1 MALLVDLNNELFDV
15 FSCVFL
21 SYWFH
26 DNDKHFVP
34 IQTDIENLKKNKGKT
49 IYILELSF
57 RAIFNDIR
65 EYVIK
70 RLNNSIQK
78 CDYIYEITSE
88 FYNLRECIK
97 TDIIPIRGFNI
108 VKPLK
113 TIDFEYDYD
122 LVIDYIYEYHVKQLF
137 NLLEIISDY
146 ENEESH

>member
-15 FSCVFL
+15 FSRDFL

-26 DNDKHFVP
+26 DDTRRFVP
-34 IQTDIENLKKNKGKT
+34 IGSDMQNLKKNKGKA

-57 RAIFNDIR
+57 RALFNDIC
-65 EYVIK
+65 EYAMK
-70 RLNNSIQK
+70 RLDGSVK
-78 CDYIYEITSE
+78 RCTYMYEITTE

-97 TDIIPIRGFNI
+97 TDIIPIKGFNI
-108 VKPLK
+108 TKPLD

-122 LVIDYIYEYHVKQLF
+122 IIIDYIYEYHIKQLF